1 MSFSAGYQCLGCS
14 QWAFGPGCSE
24 PSDEK
29 QDNIG
34 DCSPIKHG
42 SKCPSN
48 CTLFWWEDCR
58 TWYPLWIIGKGGSIC
73 FIGWH
78 SKAGIWVTLTLLELT
93 VVLNEHVLVYVWGA
107 ELDGIAWHLLLF
119 FICLTHTYF
128 CFKFFSFMQRSLIMP
143 FWKQIT
149 PRSCQRITVQH
160 SWWLQQTTEKPL

>member
-1 MSFSAGYQCLGCS
+1 MRLCWLHRPITVLDLIIYIMSFSAGYQCFGCS

-119 FICLTHTYF
+119 FKCLTHIYF
-128 CFKFFSFMQRSLIMP
+128 CFKFFF
-143 FWKQIT
+143 F
-149 PRSCQRITVQH
+149 H
-160 SWWLQQTTEKPL
+160 AEKFDYAILKADNA